1 MLWPALDLLRLPRST
16 GKAIPVKPR
25 LRVTAKFFGR
35 HRSGIIRDGVVRT
48 VTVAD

>member
-1 MLWPALDLLRLPRST
+1 MLRLPKST
-16 GKAIPVKPR
+16 GKAIHVKPW

-35 HRSGIIRDGVVRT
+35 HRSGIIRDGVVRS